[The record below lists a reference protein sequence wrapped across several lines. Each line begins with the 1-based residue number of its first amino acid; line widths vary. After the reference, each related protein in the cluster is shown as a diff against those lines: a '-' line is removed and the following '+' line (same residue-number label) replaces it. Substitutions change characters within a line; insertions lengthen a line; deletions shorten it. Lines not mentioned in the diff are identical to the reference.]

1 MYFIYTGKDCRER
14 KELKHDMNARKQLWI
29 AVICMTFVVIL
40 GTVGFM
46 TIEEISLFQAFWMTM
61 ITVLTVGYGDA
72 VPVTQAGKVFALLII
87 PVGVGIVTYAIGVVA
102 AMIIEGNLFHAV
114 RRKKMDKQIA
124 QLQNHIIVC
133 GCGRVGLQV
142 VHELQE
148 KKIPFV
154 VVDKDESIL
163 EKEKLL
169 YVHGDATEDQ
179 VLHHAGIS
187 KAAGLVA
194 IVANDAENVFITLTA
209 RGLNDAIKIVARAE
223 KPETEDK
230 LKRAGANKVINPSS
244 MAGIHIAKG
253 IANPLTVHYIDTVL
267 YGVEQS
273 FVIEEIAVGE
283 GSILASKS
291 LLESDVRNQFDVTI
305 LAILRNGDVIHN
317 PTGQEKL
324 QEHDMIIV
332 FGSVEKLGQF
342 EKELQSKR

>member
-1 MYFIYTGKDCRER
+1 
-14 KELKHDMNARKQLWI
+14 MNARKQLWI
-29 AVICMTFVVIL
+29 AVICMTSVVLL
-40 GTVGFM
+40 GTLGFM

-102 AMIIEGNLFHAV
+102 AIIIEGNLFHAV

-169 YVHGDATEDQ
+169 YIHGDATEDQ

-223 KPETEDK
+223 KQETEEK
-230 LKRAGANKVINPSS
+230 LRRAGANKVINPSS

-267 YGVEQS
+267 YGIEQS
-273 FVIEEIAVGE
+273 FVIEEISVGND
-283 GSILASKS
+283 SILVNKS

-305 LAILRNGDVIHN
+305 LAILRNGNVIHN

-342 EKELQSKR
+342 EKELQSTR

>member
-1 MYFIYTGKDCRER
+1 M
-14 KELKHDMNARKQLWI
+14 KHDMNARKQLWI
-29 AVICMTFVVIL
+29 AVVCMTFVVIL
-40 GTVGFM
+40 GTLGFM

-87 PVGVGIVTYAIGVVA
+87 PVGIVTYAIGVVA
-102 AMIIEGNLFHAV
+102 AIIIEGNLFHAV

-169 YVHGDATEDQ
+169 YIHGDATEDQ

-223 KPETEDK
+223 KQETEEK
-230 LKRAGANKVINPSS
+230 LRRAGANKVINPSS

-267 YGVEQS
+267 YGIEQS
-273 FVIEEIAVGE
+273 FVIEEISVGND
-283 GSILASKS
+283 SILVNKS

-305 LAILRNGDVIHN
+305 LAILRSGDIIHN

-342 EKELQSKR
+342 EKELQSTR

>member
-1 MYFIYTGKDCRER
+1 M
-14 KELKHDMNARKQLWI
+14 KHDMNARKQLWI

-169 YVHGDATEDQ
+169 YIHGDATEDQ

-273 FVIEEIAVGE
+273 FIIEEIAVGK

-305 LAILRNGDVIHN
+305 LAILRNGNVIHN

>member
-1 MYFIYTGKDCRER
+1 MKQ
-14 KELKHDMNARKQLWI
+14 DMNARKQLWI

-40 GTVGFM
+40 GTLGFM

-223 KPETEDK
+223 KPETEGK

-305 LAILRNGDVIHN
+305 LAILRNGNVIHN

>member
-1 MYFIYTGKDCRER
+1 M
-14 KELKHDMNARKQLWI
+14 KHDMNARKQLWI

-40 GTVGFM
+40 GTLGFM
-46 TIEEISLFQAFWMTM
+46 AIEGISLFQAFWMTM

-87 PVGVGIVTYAIGVVA
+87 PIGVGIVTYAIGVVA
-102 AMIIEGNLFHAV
+102 AMIVEGNLFHAV

-169 YVHGDATEDQ
+169 YVHGDATEDE

-305 LAILRNGDVIHN
+305 LAILRNGNVIHN

-342 EKELQSKR
+342 EKELQSMR

>member
-1 MYFIYTGKDCRER
+1 
-14 KELKHDMNARKQLWI
+14 MNARKQLWI

-40 GTVGFM
+40 GTLGFM

-72 VPVTQAGKVFALLII
+72 IPVTQAGKVFALLII
-87 PVGVGIVTYAIGVVA
+87 PIGVGIVTYAIGVVA

-273 FVIEEIAVGE
+273 FVIEEIAVGK
-283 GSILASKS
+283 GSILTNKS

-305 LAILRNGDVIHN
+305 LAILRNGNVIHN

>member
-1 MYFIYTGKDCRER
+1 
-14 KELKHDMNARKQLWI
+14 MNARKQLWI

-40 GTVGFM
+40 GTIGFM

-72 VPVTQAGKVFALLII
+72 VPVTQVGKVFALLII

-169 YVHGDATEDQ
+169 YIHGDATEDQ
-179 VLHHAGIS
+179 VLQHAGIS

-223 KPETEDK
+223 KPETEEK
-230 LKRAGANKVINPSS
+230 LRRAGANKVINPSS

-267 YGVEQS
+267 YGIEQS
-273 FVIEEIAVGE
+273 FVIEEILVGKDT
-283 GSILASKS
+283 ILVGKS

-305 LAILRNGDVIHN
+305 LAILRNGDIIHN

-332 FGSVEKLGQF
+332 FGSVEKLRQF
-342 EKELQSKR
+342 EKELQSTR

>member
-1 MYFIYTGKDCRER
+1 
-14 KELKHDMNARKQLWI
+14 MNARRQLWI
-29 AVICMTFVVIL
+29 AVICMCFVVVL
-40 GTVGFM
+40 GTIGFM
-46 TIEEISLFQAFWMTM
+46 MIEEISLFQAFWMTM

-72 VPVTQAGKVFALLII
+72 VPLKQAGKIFALLII
-87 PVGVGIVTYAIGVVA
+87 PIGVGIVTYAIGVVA

-124 QLQNHIIVC
+124 ELQDHIIVC

-154 VVDKDESIL
+154 VVDKEESVL

-179 VLHHAGIS
+179 VLHRAGITR
-187 KAAGLVA
+187 AAGLVA

-209 RGLNDAIKIVARAE
+209 RGLNGTIKIVARAE
-223 KPETEDK
+223 KPETEEK
-230 LKRAGANKVINPSS
+230 LRRAGANKVINPSS

-253 IANPLTVHYIDTVL
+253 IANPLTVHYIDAVL
-267 YGVEQS
+267 YGTEQS
-273 FVIEEIAVGE
+273 FAIEEVQMGE
-283 GSILASKS
+283 GS
-291 LLESDVRNQFDVTI
+291 LLIGKTLIESNVRNQFDVTI
-305 LAILRNGDVIHN
+305 LAILRGGNIIHN

-332 FGSVEKLGQF
+332 FGPVEKLEQF
-342 EKELQSKR
+342 EKELQSTR

>member
-1 MYFIYTGKDCRER
+1 
-14 KELKHDMNARKQLWI
+14 MNARKQLWI

-40 GTVGFM
+40 GTLGFM

-267 YGVEQS
+267 YGVDQS
-273 FVIEEIAVGE
+273 FVIEEIAVGK

>member
-1 MYFIYTGKDCRER
+1 M
-14 KELKHDMNARKQLWI
+14 KHDMNARKQLWI

-40 GTVGFM
+40 GTLGFM

-267 YGVEQS
+267 YGMEQS
-273 FVIEEIAVGE
+273 FVIEEIAVGK

>member
-1 MYFIYTGKDCRER
+1 
-14 KELKHDMNARKQLWI
+14 MNARKQLWI

-40 GTVGFM
+40 GTLGFM

-124 QLQNHIIVC
+124 QLENHIIVC

-154 VVDKDESIL
+154 VVDKDGSAFEQ
-163 EKEKLL
+163 EKLL
-169 YVHGDATEDQ
+169 YVHGDATEDH
-179 VLHHAGIS
+179 VLHNAGIS

-223 KPETEDK
+223 KPETEEK
-230 LKRAGANKVINPSS
+230 LRRAGANKVINPSS

-273 FVIEEIAVGE
+273 FVIEEIQVGKD
-283 GSILASKS
+283 SILANKS
-291 LLESDVRNQFDVTI
+291 LLESNVRNQFDVTI
-305 LAILRNGDVIHN
+305 LAILRNGEIIHN

>member
-1 MYFIYTGKDCRER
+1 
-14 KELKHDMNARKQLWI
+14 MNARKQLWI

-40 GTVGFM
+40 GTLGFM

-223 KPETEDK
+223 KPETEGK

-283 GSILASKS
+283 GSILDSKS

-305 LAILRNGDVIHN
+305 LAILRNGNVIHN

>member
-1 MYFIYTGKDCRER
+1 
-14 KELKHDMNARKQLWI
+14 MNARKQLWI

-40 GTVGFM
+40 GTIGFM

-72 VPVTQAGKVFALLII
+72 VPVTQMGKVFALLII

-169 YVHGDATEDQ
+169 YIHGDATEDQ

-223 KPETEDK
+223 KPETEEK
-230 LKRAGANKVINPSS
+230 LRRAGANKVINPSS

-267 YGVEQS
+267 YGIEQS
-273 FVIEEIAVGE
+273 FVIEEILVGKDT
-283 GSILASKS
+283 ILVGKS

-305 LAILRNGDVIHN
+305 LAILRNGDIIHN

-332 FGSVEKLGQF
+332 FGSVEKLRQF
-342 EKELQSKR
+342 EKELQSTR

>member
-1 MYFIYTGKDCRER
+1 
-14 KELKHDMNARKQLWI
+14 MNARKQLWI

-40 GTVGFM
+40 GTLGFM

-72 VPVTQAGKVFALLII
+72 IPVTQAGKVFALLII
-87 PVGVGIVTYAIGVVA
+87 PIGVGIVTYAIGVVA

-273 FVIEEIAVGE
+273 FVIEEIAVGK
-283 GSILASKS
+283 GSILTNKS

-305 LAILRNGDVIHN
+305 LAILRNGNVIHN

-342 EKELQSKR
+342 EKELQSTR

>member
-1 MYFIYTGKDCRER
+1 
-14 KELKHDMNARKQLWI
+14 MNARKQLWI

-40 GTVGFM
+40 GTLGFM

-61 ITVLTVGYGDA
+61 ITVLTVGYGDV
-72 VPVTQAGKVFALLII
+72 VPVTPAGKFFALLII
-87 PVGVGIVTYAIGVVA
+87 PVGVGIVTYAMGVVA

-124 QLQNHIIVC
+124 QLQKHIIVC

-154 VVDKDESIL
+154 VVDKDESIF
-163 EKEKLL
+163 EQEKLL

-179 VLHHAGIS
+179 VLHNAGIS

-209 RGLNDAIKIVARAE
+209 RGLNGAIKIVARAE
-223 KPETEDK
+223 KPETEEK
-230 LKRAGANKVINPSS
+230 LRRAGANKVINPSS

-267 YGVEQS
+267 YGIEQS
-273 FVIEEIAVGE
+273 FVIEEIQVGKD
-283 GSILASKS
+283 SILASKS
-291 LLESDVRNQFDVTI
+291 LLESNVRNQFDVTI
-305 LAILRNGDVIHN
+305 LAILRDGDIIHN

-324 QEHDMIIV
+324 KEHDMIIV

>member
-1 MYFIYTGKDCRER
+1 
-14 KELKHDMNARKQLWI
+14 MNARKQLWI

-40 GTVGFM
+40 GTLGFM

-72 VPVTQAGKVFALLII
+72 IPVTQAGKVFALLII
-87 PVGVGIVTYAIGVVA
+87 PIGVGIVTYAIGVVA

-283 GSILASKS
+283 GSILANKS

-305 LAILRNGDVIHN
+305 LAILRNGNVIHN

-342 EKELQSKR
+342 ENELQSMR

>member
-1 MYFIYTGKDCRER
+1 
-14 KELKHDMNARKQLWI
+14 MNARKQLWI

-40 GTVGFM
+40 GTIGFM

-124 QLQNHIIVC
+124 QLKNHIIVC

-154 VVDKDESIL
+154 VVDKDESVL
-163 EKEKLL
+163 EKGKLL
-169 YVHGDATEDQ
+169 YIHGDATEDQ

-209 RGLNDAIKIVARAE
+209 RGLNDAIKIVARSE
-223 KPETEDK
+223 KPETEEK
-230 LKRAGANKVINPSS
+230 LRRAGANKVINPSS

-267 YGVEQS
+267 YGIEQS
-273 FVIEEIAVGE
+273 FVIEEILVGKD
-283 GSILASKS
+283 SILVGKS

-305 LAILRNGDVIHN
+305 LAILRNGDIIHN

-332 FGSVEKLGQF
+332 FGLVEKLKQF
-342 EKELQSKR
+342 EKELQSTR

>member
-1 MYFIYTGKDCRER
+1 
-14 KELKHDMNARKQLWI
+14 MNARKQLWI

-40 GTVGFM
+40 GTLGFM

-72 VPVTQAGKVFALLII
+72 IPVTQAGKVFALLII
-87 PVGVGIVTYAIGVVA
+87 PIGVGIVTYAIGVVA

-194 IVANDAENVFITLTA
+194 IVANDAEKVFITLTA

-273 FVIEEIAVGE
+273 FVIEEIAVGK
-283 GSILASKS
+283 GSILANKS

-305 LAILRNGDVIHN
+305 LAILRNGNVIHN

-342 EKELQSKR
+342 EKELQSTR

>member
-1 MYFIYTGKDCRER
+1 
-14 KELKHDMNARKQLWI
+14 MNARKQLWI

-40 GTVGFM
+40 GTLGFM

-72 VPVTQAGKVFALLII
+72 IPVTQAGKVFALLII
-87 PVGVGIVTYAIGVVA
+87 PIGVGIVTYAIGVVA
-102 AMIIEGNLFHAV
+102 GMIIEGNLFHAV

-283 GSILASKS
+283 GSILANKS

-305 LAILRNGDVIHN
+305 LAILRNGNVIHN

-342 EKELQSKR
+342 EKELQSTR

>member
-1 MYFIYTGKDCRER
+1 
-14 KELKHDMNARKQLWI
+14 MNARKQLWI
-29 AVICMTFVVIL
+29 AVICMTFVVML
-40 GTVGFM
+40 GTLGFM

-72 VPVTQAGKVFALLII
+72 VPITQAGKVFALLII

-305 LAILRNGDVIHN
+305 LAILRNGNVIHN

>member
-1 MYFIYTGKDCRER
+1 
-14 KELKHDMNARKQLWI
+14 MNARKQLWI

-40 GTVGFM
+40 GTLGFM

-305 LAILRNGDVIHN
+305 LAILRNGNVIHN

>member
-1 MYFIYTGKDCRER
+1 
-14 KELKHDMNARKQLWI
+14 MNARKQLWI

-40 GTVGFM
+40 GTLGFM

-223 KPETEDK
+223 KPETEGK

-305 LAILRNGDVIHN
+305 LAILRNGNVIHN

-332 FGSVEKLGQF
+332 FGSVEKLDQF

>member
-1 MYFIYTGKDCRER
+1 
-14 KELKHDMNARKQLWI
+14 MNARKQLWI

-40 GTVGFM
+40 GTLGFM
-46 TIEEISLFQAFWMTM
+46 VIEEISLFQAFWMTM

-72 VPVTQAGKVFALLII
+72 VPVTQVGKVFALLII

-179 VLHHAGIS
+179 VLHRAGIS

-283 GSILASKS
+283 GSVLASKS

-305 LAILRNGDVIHN
+305 LAILRNGNVIHN

>member
-1 MYFIYTGKDCRER
+1 
-14 KELKHDMNARKQLWI
+14 MNARKQLWI
-29 AVICMTFVVIL
+29 AVVCMTFVVIL
-40 GTVGFM
+40 GTLGFM

-102 AMIIEGNLFHAV
+102 AIIIEGNLFHAV

-169 YVHGDATEDQ
+169 YIHGDATEDQ

-223 KPETEDK
+223 KQETEDK
-230 LKRAGANKVINPSS
+230 LRRAGANKVINPSS

-267 YGVEQS
+267 YGIEQS
-273 FVIEEIAVGE
+273 FVIEEISVGND
-283 GSILASKS
+283 SILVNKS

-305 LAILRNGDVIHN
+305 LAILRSGDIIHN

-342 EKELQSKR
+342 EKELQSTR

>member
-1 MYFIYTGKDCRER
+1 
-14 KELKHDMNARKQLWI
+14 MNARKQLWI

-40 GTVGFM
+40 GTLGFM

-102 AMIIEGNLFHAV
+102 AMIVEGNLFHAV

-305 LAILRNGDVIHN
+305 LAILRNGNVIHN

>member
-1 MYFIYTGKDCRER
+1 
-14 KELKHDMNARKQLWI
+14 MNARKQLWI
-29 AVICMTFVVIL
+29 AVVCMTFVVIL
-40 GTVGFM
+40 GTLGFM

-102 AMIIEGNLFHAV
+102 AIIIEGNLFHAV

-169 YVHGDATEDQ
+169 YIHGDATEDQ

-223 KPETEDK
+223 KQETEEK
-230 LKRAGANKVINPSS
+230 LRRAGANKVINPSS

-267 YGVEQS
+267 YGIEQL
-273 FVIEEIAVGE
+273 FVIEEISVGND
-283 GSILASKS
+283 SILVNKS
-291 LLESDVRNQFDVTI
+291 LLESDVRNEFDVTI
-305 LAILRNGDVIHN
+305 LAILRSGDIIHN

-342 EKELQSKR
+342 EKELQSTR

>member
-1 MYFIYTGKDCRER
+1 
-14 KELKHDMNARKQLWI
+14 MNARKQLWI

-40 GTVGFM
+40 GTLGFM

-72 VPVTQAGKVFALLII
+72 VPETQAGKVFALLII

-267 YGVEQS
+267 YGMEQS
-273 FVIEEIAVGE
+273 FVIEEIAVGK

>member
-1 MYFIYTGKDCRER
+1 
-14 KELKHDMNARKQLWI
+14 MNARKQLWI
-29 AVICMTFVVIL
+29 AVVCMTFVVIL
-40 GTVGFM
+40 GTLGFM

-102 AMIIEGNLFHAV
+102 AIIIEGNLFHAV

-169 YVHGDATEDQ
+169 YIHGDATEDQ

-223 KPETEDK
+223 KPETEEK
-230 LKRAGANKVINPSS
+230 LRRAGANKVINPSS

-267 YGVEQS
+267 YGIEQS
-273 FVIEEIAVGE
+273 FVIEEISVGND
-283 GSILASKS
+283 SILVNKS

-305 LAILRNGDVIHN
+305 LAILRSGDIIHN

-342 EKELQSKR
+342 EKELQSTR

>member
-1 MYFIYTGKDCRER
+1 
-14 KELKHDMNARKQLWI
+14 MNARKQLWI
-29 AVICMTFVVIL
+29 AVIC
-40 GTVGFM
+40 
-46 TIEEISLFQAFWMTM
+46 MTM

-72 VPVTQAGKVFALLII
+72 VPVTQVGKVFALLII

-169 YVHGDATEDQ
+169 YIHGDATEDQ

-223 KPETEDK
+223 KPETEEK
-230 LKRAGANKVINPSS
+230 LRRAGANKVINPSS

-267 YGVEQS
+267 YGIEQS
-273 FVIEEIAVGE
+273 FVIEEILVGKDT
-283 GSILASKS
+283 ILVGKS

-305 LAILRNGDVIHN
+305 LAILRNGDIIHN
-317 PTGQEKL
+317 PMGQEKL

-332 FGSVEKLGQF
+332 FGSVEKLRQF
-342 EKELQSKR
+342 EKELQSTR

>member
-1 MYFIYTGKDCRER
+1 
-14 KELKHDMNARKQLWI
+14 MNARKQLWI

-40 GTVGFM
+40 GTLGFM

-124 QLQNHIIVC
+124 QLENHIIVC

-154 VVDKDESIL
+154 VVDKDGSTFEQ
-163 EKEKLL
+163 EKLL
-169 YVHGDATEDQ
+169 YVHGDATEDH
-179 VLHHAGIS
+179 VLHNAGIS

-223 KPETEDK
+223 KPETEEK
-230 LKRAGANKVINPSS
+230 LRRAGANKVINPSS

-273 FVIEEIAVGE
+273 FVIEEIQVGKD
-283 GSILASKS
+283 SILVNKS
-291 LLESDVRNQFDVTI
+291 LLESNVRNQFDVTI
-305 LAILRNGDVIHN
+305 LAILRNGEIIHN

>member
-1 MYFIYTGKDCRER
+1 
-14 KELKHDMNARKQLWI
+14 MNARKQLWI

-40 GTVGFM
+40 GTIGFM

-273 FVIEEIAVGE
+273 FVIEEIAVGK
-283 GSILASKS
+283 GSILTNKS

-305 LAILRNGDVIHN
+305 LAILRNGNVIHN

-342 EKELQSKR
+342 EKELQSMR

>member
-1 MYFIYTGKDCRER
+1 
-14 KELKHDMNARKQLWI
+14 MNARKQLWI

-40 GTVGFM
+40 GTLGFM

-148 KKIPFV
+148 KNIPFV

-209 RGLNDAIKIVARAE
+209 RGLNDVIKIVARAE

-267 YGVEQS
+267 YGVDQS
-273 FVIEEIAVGE
+273 FVIEEIAVGK

-305 LAILRNGDVIHN
+305 LAILRNGNVIHN